1 MCKIIN
7 GREIAENILSSIKHK
22 ALAENTKPKLA
33 IITYNADERS
43 KLYVGLKIKKA
54 KEVGIEFEVLDWS
67 GKDLDECKAEIQ
79 KLAKDESINGIIAQ
93 LPMNRLDNFQEV
105 LNLIPN
111 SKDVDGLSDV
121 SLEALKDN
129 KQTLTPATP
138 RAIIEV
144 IKSEQ
149 IDLNNKNILIIG
161 QGKLV
166 GLPLSI
172 ILKNKGYEVMTAD
185 NNTNNLNE
193 LTLDA
198 DIIISAAGV
207 PKLITGDM
215 VKHDVIVLDAGA
227 AEANGKIVGDVDY
240 ESVEPKASA
249 ISKVPGGIGPVTVA
263 CLLENT
269 LEASKNSQ

>member
-1 MCKIIN
+1 
-7 GREIAENILSSIKHK
+7 
-22 ALAENTKPKLA
+22 
-33 IITYNADERS
+33 
-43 KLYVGLKIKKA
+43 
-54 KEVGIEFEVLDWS
+54 
-67 GKDLDECKAEIQ
+67 
-79 KLAKDESINGIIAQ
+79 
-93 LPMNRLDNFQEV
+93 
-105 LNLIPN
+105 
-111 SKDVDGLSDV
+111 
-121 SLEALKDN
+121 
-129 KQTLTPATP
+129 
-138 RAIIEV
+138 
-144 IKSEQ
+144 
-149 IDLNNKNILIIG
+149 
-161 QGKLV
+161 
-166 GLPLSI
+166 
-172 ILKNKGYEVMTAD
+172 MTAD

-193 LTLDA
+193 LTLNA